1 MKAKKF
7 WEFMCDT
14 LDFRFYTGTPIYEF
28 KKLFDTMTPDIL
40 HYVPTTNE
48 ESAIGLASGAYLSGI
63 KGAVFMQTIYFDKLK
78 LFIKEFNEEHNIPI
92 LLIVENSYNPLG
104 LKQFDIASLEE
115 MENYLYKGEHKPCIL
130 IIKEGD
136 IS

>member
-28 KKLFDTMTPDIL
+28 KKLFDTMKPDIL

-48 ESAIGLASGAYLSGI
+48 EVAIGLVSGAYLSGI
-63 KGAVFMQTIYFDKLK
+63 KGAIFMSSVYFDKLR
-78 LFIKEFNEEHNIPI
+78 LFINGFNDKHNIPI
-92 LLIVENSYNPLG
+92 LLIVENNYNPLG
-104 LKQFDIASLEE
+104 LKQFDISSLKE
-115 MENYLYKGEHKPCIL
+115 MERYLYKDEHKPCIL

-136 IS
+136 IL